1 MTPQDRSQRLLE
13 RINKEVNLT
22 FTKGAL
28 VTLYLAVGAFFL
40 VATLD
45 YLGNITGMKVVL
57 IWIVFCA
64 ILSLAG
70 YILGKREI
78 IKSGWIQY
86 SLVSAFVSTPSI
98 PLLVAE
104 FTIPWGTAS
113 YITGPPTYLY
123 FVAIL
128 LTGSYY
134 NRRLSTF
141 AGALA
146 GAEYFGLYL
155 IAYPKL
161 MQLELPDPLMAQD
174 MTAPMWYFLKA
185 VMMLIAGMIIGF
197 LSDNSLKQLEGFLKE
212 EEEKERID
220 RLFGQYVAPA
230 IKDRIVAEQMGTKG
244 ESKEVVVLFADI
256 RDFTGFCET
265 HQPQQVVDQLNE
277 YFDAMVGVITV
288 SGGVVDKFIG
298 DAIMANFGGLYDLKN
313 RCAAAFD
320 ASQKMRDALVK
331 LNQFWAQQGKQ
342 QFRIGIGLHQG
353 YVLQGP
359 LGSQQRREYTLI
371 GDTVNIAA
379 RLESLTKEL
388 KNPLLISEEVYNDL
402 TTAQRA
408 QMEPL
413 GSKQVKGKKDGVWI
427 YGLKQTSTS
436 EEPLKVS

>member
-28 VTLYLAVGAFFL
+28 VTLYLAIGAFFL

-174 MTAPMWYFLKA
+174 MTAPMW
-185 VMMLIAGMIIGF
+185 
-197 LSDNSLKQLEGFLKE
+197 
-212 EEEKERID
+212 
-220 RLFGQYVAPA
+220 
-230 IKDRIVAEQMGTKG
+230 
-244 ESKEVVVLFADI
+244 
-256 RDFTGFCET
+256 
-265 HQPQQVVDQLNE
+265 
-277 YFDAMVGVITV
+277 
-288 SGGVVDKFIG
+288 
-298 DAIMANFGGLYDLKN
+298 
-313 RCAAAFD
+313 
-320 ASQKMRDALVK
+320 
-331 LNQFWAQQGKQ
+331 
-342 QFRIGIGLHQG
+342 
-353 YVLQGP
+353 
-359 LGSQQRREYTLI
+359 
-371 GDTVNIAA
+371 
-379 RLESLTKEL
+379 
-388 KNPLLISEEVYNDL
+388 
-402 TTAQRA
+402 
-408 QMEPL
+408 
-413 GSKQVKGKKDGVWI
+413 
-427 YGLKQTSTS
+427 
-436 EEPLKVS
+436 